1 MKHPYYLSYKN
12 QADRWFD
19 ALPLGNGRLGA
30 MVYGHTSVE
39 RIQLNDDSLWYGDFI
54 DRNNPSLKE
63 KLTEIRELVL
73 SGDIIM
79 LRNLLCSTWQ
89 VPVMHATLHLTREL
103 DIALNQHLPFADGWL
118 PHSTDATEYFSK
130 LDLMEGVLYIDHSQD
145 GVAYHREM
153 FVSHPDQVMCIRYTS
168 DEPGKMNL
176 DIKMNRVEISDAV
189 AWMIVDLEGK

>member
-73 SGDIIM
+73 SGDIYHAEELIM
-79 LRNLLCSTWQ
+79 QYMAGTPSCMRHYTLLG
-89 VPVMHATLHLTREL
+89 EL

-130 LDLMEGVLYIDHSQD
+130 LDLMECLIYIDHSQD
-145 GVAYHREM
+145 GWLTIGNV
-153 FVSHPDQVMCIRYTS
+153 C
-168 DEPGKMNL
+168 
-176 DIKMNRVEISDAV
+176 
-189 AWMIVDLEGK
+189 